1 MTRGDE
7 MEEIIQRAILVGVDL
22 NNDKNFD
29 YSVEELKN
37 LAEACSV
44 QVVGVLT
51 QKLERVN
58 PACYIGTGK
67 VDEVALLVEQNDA
80 NLVIFNDELSPSQIR
95 NLEHGLQCKVIDRTI
110 LILDIFASRAKTREA
125 QLQVEVAQLK
135 YMMPRLIGLNSSLSR
150 QAGGIGSKGPGEKK
164 LELDRRRIEEQ
175 VHKLNKELDSLVLA
189 RQNQRK
195 LRKRNSTPVVAL
207 VGYTNAGKSTTM
219 NALLTVSNAQS
230 EKSVFEKNMLFAT
243 LETSTRH
250 IQLPDNKQ
258 FLLTDTV
265 GFVSKLPHQ
274 LVKAF
279 RSTLEEVTEADLLLH
294 VVDLSHPEFQTQIE
308 ITNKVLD
315 ELGVKET
322 PMVYVY
328 NKADLVEDE
337 FTPSTKEAVRISAKN
352 LTNIDTLIDCIKSH
366 IFQHY
371 VKASFLIPY
380 DRGNLV
386 SYLNEH
392 ANVFDTEYLENGTL
406 ITVECSE
413 HDAHRLAE
421 YKVKPLN

>member
-1 MTRGDE
+1 

-135 YMMPRLIGLNSSLSR
+135 YMMPRLIGLNASLSR

-366 IFQHY
+366 IFRHY

-392 ANVFDTEYLENGTL
+392 ANVFETEYLENGTL

-413 HDAHRLAE
+413 HDADRLAE

>member
-1 MTRGDE
+1 

>member
-1 MTRGDE
+1 

-135 YMMPRLIGLNSSLSR
+135 YMMPRLIGLNASLSR

-352 LTNIDTLIDCIKSH
+352 LTNIDTLIDCIK
-366 IFQHY
+366 
-371 VKASFLIPY
+371 
-380 DRGNLV
+380 
-386 SYLNEH
+386 
-392 ANVFDTEYLENGTL
+392 
-406 ITVECSE
+406 
-413 HDAHRLAE
+413 
-421 YKVKPLN
+421 

>member
-135 YMMPRLIGLNSSLSR
+135 YMMPRLIGLNASLSR

-386 SYLNEH
+386 SYLKEH

-413 HDAHRLAE
+413 HDAYRLAE

>member
-1 MTRGDE
+1 
-7 MEEIIQRAILVGVDL
+7 MEEIIPRAILVGVDL

-135 YMMPRLIGLNSSLSR
+135 YMMPRLIGLNASLSR

>member
-1 MTRGDE
+1 

-29 YSVEELKN
+29 YCVEELKN

-135 YMMPRLIGLNSSLSR
+135 YMMPRLIGLNASLSR

-366 IFQHY
+366 IFKHY